1 MRYLLEKGLEEL
13 REEIGKMGAL
23 VEESVE
29 KTIIALKDMNE
40 ELAKDIVAKDDEIDN
55 VEAKI
60 EKHCLSLF
68 ALQQPLAGDLRI
80 IGSSLKMITDLE
92 RIGDHSAD
100 IAEITTRLISGKT
113 IKINSKIFGMA
124 EMARSM
130 VGRSIDAFINQDA
143 ESAGEVCGN
152 DDQVDDL
159 FNEIIMD
166 LVNQIKTTP
175 DVTEQ
180 AIDIMFIVKYLERM
194 ADHATNISEWVVYNQ
209 TGKHKHLQHPENHMS
224 QEQDEE
230 E

>member
-1 MRYLLEKGLEEL
+1 MRYLLEKGLQEL

-40 ELAKDIVAKDDEIDN
+40 DMAKDIVARDDEIDN

-80 IGSSLKMITDLE
+80 IGSSLKMITDME
-92 RIGDHSAD
+92 RIADHSAD
-100 IAEITTRLISGKT
+100 IAEITARLAPFKPV
-113 IKINSKIFGMA
+113 KINPRIFKMA

-130 VGRSIDAFINQDA
+130 VGRGIDAFINQDV
-143 ESAGEVCGN
+143 ESAGEVCG
-152 DDQVDDL
+152 DDDAVDDM
-159 FNEIIMD
+159 FNEIILD

-175 DVTEQ
+175 DLAEQ

-209 TGKHKHLQHPENHMS
+209 TGKHKHMQHPENHKPG
-224 QEQDEE
+224 EE